1 MYARGKI
8 FNGSSSGAFAKLAV
22 RIRTESSGLQ
32 VDWIG
37 RRLFWVE
44 EVRL

>member
-1 MYARGKI
+1 MYAGGKI
-8 FNGSSSGAFAKLAV
+8 VSGSSSGAFAELAV
-22 RIRTESSGLQ
+22 RTESSGLQ